1 MVDQKKMRRR
11 IGNRKWRPVLE
22 FDQQFHDG
30 REHITC
36 PRCHATL
43 GRIEQKPATT
53 WDWIKYI
60 YNFTLEDF
68 TWKGRLLTSLIVTFV
83 AMGTLVCGGV
93 NSLNIPLID
102 YLLNWIRIRTFFGLG
117 LGLFV
122 MVWIWMNPANSW
134 NYHPGRWWWYN
145 GRPW

>member
-1 MVDQKKMRRR
+1 MVDRKKMRRE
-11 IGNRKWRPVLE
+11 IGNRKWLPVPE

-68 TWKGRLLTSLIVTFV
+68 TWKGRLIASLIVTFTV
-83 AMGTLVCGGV
+83 IGLLGWAGMHGTKL
-93 NSLNIPLID
+93 PLFE
-102 YLLNWIRIRTFFGLG
+102 YLSGRVWLILGTG

-134 NYHPGRWWWYN
+134 NHHPGRWWWYN